1 MTSPHIRVLVGR
13 RRWVVAAAAAL
24 ILLTA
29 GAGTAQAA
37 DNEPLAGARPLA
49 GVAPGAAVSCGWR
62 VAAADLAAAT
72 ATATDPRAK
81 AIHDA
86 LVKAGLNTS
95 TPATCSS
102 GTGPGAGTGAGAGTV
117 AEPGAGA
124 VKGID
129 DGAPGGGR
137 TLTVGEG
144 GTYRDISSAVDA
156 AQPGDTVQVSA
167 GTYPGFAVSRDGAPG
182 KWLTIAA
189 APGAAVVIDSGDSSG
204 SGNGLVS
211 LDGRSWVRLVAL
223 TIKGSASHGIYGD
236 KIDHIVVRD
245 CEVADSQDGGIVLS
259 NGRDVL
265 VQDANVHGNNAR
277 GTSASN
283 EAISI
288 VGTKT
293 FEIVGS
299 TVHDNGEEGIDAKY
313 EASDGLIHNNQVWGN
328 RGPNIYLDSAHDLTV
343 THNQVWGATEASK
356 SGIGL
361 AVENYSTTRRLANI
375 TVSNNVVRDN
385 VGAGIDFWV
394 ESSGQLSDVTITG
407 NHIGGNGRGG
417 ITYNTS
423 DLSGITVRANTFGD
437 GNTPPATHTGVTL
450 LDNVTGV
457 IPKVT
462 SALLDRG
469 GSGSGDSQPL
479 LGTDHQ

>member
-1 MTSPHIRVLVGR
+1 MIAGLV
-13 RRWVVAAAAAL
+13 AL
-24 ILLTA
+24 GLVTGAGPA
-29 GAGTAQAA
+29 GATE
-37 DNEPLAGARPLA
+37 NSPLAILNTS
-49 GVAPGAAVSCGWR
+49 AASCGWHA
-62 VAAADLAAAT
+62 AAADLAAAT

-86 LVKAGLNTS
+86 LVKAGLS
-95 TPATCSS
+95 AGTPATCDTGTGTRSSS
-102 GTGPGAGTGAGAGTV
+102 GTGAGSGIQDGASAA
-117 AEPGAGA
+117 A

-137 TLTVGEG
+137 TLTVGAA

-156 AQPGDTVQVSA
+156 AQPGDTVQLST

-182 KWLTIAA
+182 KWLTITA
-189 APGAAVVIDSGDSSG
+189 APGASVVITGGG

-211 LDGRSWVRLVAL
+211 LDGRSWVRLVGL

-236 KIDHIVVRD
+236 KIDHIVVRR

-259 NGRDVL
+259 NGQDVL

-299 TVHDNGEEGIDAKY
+299 AVHDNGEEGIDAKY

-361 AVENYSTTRRLANI
+361 AVENYSETRRLANI
-375 TVSNNVVRDN
+375 TVSGNVVRDN

-407 NHIGGNGRGG
+407 NKLGGNKRGA
-417 ITYNTS
+417 ITYNTDS
-423 DLSGITVRANTFGD
+423 LTGITVRANTFGD
-437 GNTPPATHTGVTL
+437 GNTPPAAHPGVTL
-450 LDNVTGV
+450 LSNVTGV
-457 IPKVT
+457 IPQVT
-462 SALLDRG
+462 TALL
-469 GSGSGDSQPL
+469 GSGTSGAS
-479 LGTDHQ
+479 GSSAENR